1 MDALPAGHDGS
12 VGGIGVLFKLANDA
26 PSIGRRAGVV
36 QDLFSSFLLSSPGI
50 SGSLLSF
57 PPFSRWLQGEGRGS
71 SSFSS
76 VSFKSS
82 VTRQLPFSYLTT
94 NMMDVNNVNHT
105 PPSFQT
111 FLEQKVTERPGSNT
125 ICCLCF
131 FFPCHMQLSIMFLF
145 IFRQTVNTC
154 LWIPRTSWESTR
166 PRAGNR
172 RTPA

>member
-1 MDALPAGHDGS
+1 M
-12 VGGIGVLFKLANDA
+12 LFKLANDA

-94 NMMDVNNVNHT
+94 NMMDVNNVNRT

-111 FLEQKVTERPGSNT
+111 FLEQKVAERPGSNT

-131 FFPCHMQLSIMFLF
+131 FFSLSHAIINNVFVYFPADGEYLF
-145 IFRQTVNTC
+145 VDPENK
-154 LWIPRTSWESTR
+154 LGKYAPKGWKSSH
-166 PRAGNR
+166 ASVS
-172 RTPA
+172 